1 MKTTF
6 LKEVPLL
13 LIIAA
18 PLVYLAYVWSVLPSE
33 VPMHYNIEG
42 NVDRYGSK
50 SELVL
55 VIAALCIVPY
65 LIMLV
70 IPKLDPKG
78 KIEKMGSK
86 YHQLKIVMVIF
97 MSALASYCVY
107 FVAKGGSA
115 PPNGPIALISLFLA
129 VLGNYFQSVRPNY
142 FIGIRTPWTLENE
155 TVWRDTHRLAG
166 RIWLVS
172 GILLAVL
179 SFFLEAKIFMP
190 IFIGAIVCMT
200 LIPIVYSYVKFR
212 EVKRQSGNV

>member
-6 LKEVPLL
+6 LKEIPLL
-13 LIIAA
+13 LVLAA
-18 PLVYLAYVWSVLPSE
+18 PLIYLALVWSDLPAQ

-42 NVDRYGSK
+42 EVDRYGSK
-50 SELVL
+50 NEMLI
-55 VIAALCIVPY
+55 VIGALCIVPY

-78 KIEKMGSK
+78 KIAAMGNK
-86 YHQLKIVMVIF
+86 YQRLKFVMVMF
-97 MSALASYCVY
+97 MSALAVY
-107 FVAKGGSA
+107 FLYFTSKGGNA

-172 GILLAVL
+172 GILLAAL

-190 IFIGAIVCMT
+190 VFIGALVCMT
-200 LIPIVYSYVKFR
+200 LVPIVYSYVKFR
-212 EVKRQSGNV
+212 EVKKKQAEG